1 VLVGL
6 GPFSI
11 RRANEELRMCGQDA
25 LVHEEVLLVAFFSDT
40 DLNDRSAEPV
50 DFSAVLSSINTFAS
64 NW

>member
-1 VLVGL
+1 
-6 GPFSI
+6 
-11 RRANEELRMCGQDA
+11 MCGQDA

-50 DFSAVLSSINTFAS
+50 DVSAVLSSIDAFST